1 MKRLLILLILLVTP
15 ALAQGPAELI
25 ANPGQYSSVQVK
37 VDTIESG
44 HKFTMLDLAFSLSA
58 DAKPF
63 GRRATHCWVE
73 VDAPPGSKFLS
84 SGYKANKASSDIVVE
99 YARPRVSFFSRNFR
113 SAILDGSASDSELI
127 STRLPLRE
135 VQKAGETWA
144 IVASEGASCILPSEP
159 TEFFA
164 RVVVPAGKPLHF
176 DVSAHV
182 RWADGSGSKAFTET
196 TTASAAITPLTVSL
210 NPAEFEI
217 SQNLG
222 SVRMSEFDTPEW
234 ANSSVIVT
242 TLKSDLEPAVFG
254 TELPLEIYGVTKTE
268 LELTLQTGSTDGVVV
283 GVYRLN
289 NYGEPDIVV
298 DGTGFDAVAV
308 SESALPAA
316 GEDELTLILEIPA
329 NNERHWVSSS
339 QKVWQLKIATI
350 LFD

>member
-1 MKRLLILLILLVTP
+1 MLPLGSRNTLPSGEIRQSLDEGRVSRHAANKTVSSTWSPLMKRLLILLILLVTP

-144 IVASEGASCILPSEP
+144 IVASEGAKGGC
-159 TEFFA
+159 
-164 RVVVPAGKPLHF
+164 
-176 DVSAHV
+176 
-182 RWADGSGSKAFTET
+182 
-196 TTASAAITPLTVSL
+196 
-210 NPAEFEI
+210 
-217 SQNLG
+217 
-222 SVRMSEFDTPEW
+222 
-234 ANSSVIVT
+234 
-242 TLKSDLEPAVFG
+242 
-254 TELPLEIYGVTKTE
+254 
-268 LELTLQTGSTDGVVV
+268 
-283 GVYRLN
+283 RL
-289 NYGEPDIVV
+289 
-298 DGTGFDAVAV
+298 
-308 SESALPAA
+308 
-316 GEDELTLILEIPA
+316 
-329 NNERHWVSSS
+329 R
-339 QKVWQLKIATI
+339 
-350 LFD
+350 